1 MVHKTNQRLFSKTVI
16 HTFPDQYKSCIQLP
30 TKCHYGSGVPGTSS
44 GSVQVY
50 YGNLTPQIR
59 AVKIFSLLSSVTG
72 LASQPILIQ
81 QMPNLGTPTVVALFG
96 FVGFFTF
103 VTPVLLHMITKKYV
117 THIYFDSSTGNY
129 SAICLTFLLREKK
142 ITFTTDDVAV
152 PDVPGMFTSFQIKGI
167 PLFVDPRLFD
177 EPEHYAKMMG
187 YDKPIDFKLSDNS
200 VQKTKPTEKT
210 DSA

>member
-1 MVHKTNQRLFSKTVI
+1 MVHKTNQRLSTKTVKY
-16 HTFPDQYKSCIQLP
+16 TFPYPYKSCIQLP
-30 TKCHYGSGVPGTSS
+30 TKCYYGSGVTDTSK

-81 QMPNLGTPTVVALFG
+81 QVPNLGTPIVVALFG

-103 VTPVLLHMITKKYV
+103 VTPFLLHMITKKYV
-117 THIYFDSSTGNY
+117 THIYFDFSTGKY
-129 SAICLTFLLREKK
+129 SAICLTLFLREKK
-142 ITFTTDDVAV
+142 ITFTTDDVVV

-177 EPEHYAKMMG
+177 EPGHYAKIMG
-187 YDKPIDFKLSDNS
+187 YDKPIDFKLSNVS
-200 VQKTKPTEKT
+200 GQKTKPTEKT

>member
-1 MVHKTNQRLFSKTVI
+1 MWGLFRMVHKTNQILFSKTVI

-30 TKCHYGSGVPGTSS
+30 TKCLYGSGVSGSS
-44 GSVQVY
+44 NGSVQVY

-81 QMPNLGTPTVVALFG
+81 QVPNLGAPAVVAMFG

-142 ITFTTDDVAV
+142 V
-152 PDVPGMFTSFQIKGI
+152 
-167 PLFVDPRLFD
+167 
-177 EPEHYAKMMG
+177 
-187 YDKPIDFKLSDNS
+187 ID
-200 VQKTKPTEKT
+200 
-210 DSA
+210 

>member
-1 MVHKTNQRLFSKTVI
+1 MIHKTNQRLFSKTVI
-16 HTFPDQYKSCIQLP
+16 YTLPDQHKLCMQLP
-30 TKCHYGSGVPGTSS
+30 TKCHYGSGVSDTRK

-81 QMPNLGTPTVVALFG
+81 QVPNLGTPTVVALFG

-117 THIYFDSSTGNY
+117 THIYFDSSTGTY
-129 SAICLTFLLREKK
+129 SAICLTFFLRRKK
-142 ITFTTDDVAV
+142 V
-152 PDVPGMFTSFQIKGI
+152 
-167 PLFVDPRLFD
+167 
-177 EPEHYAKMMG
+177 
-187 YDKPIDFKLSDNS
+187 ID
-200 VQKTKPTEKT
+200 
-210 DSA
+210 